1 MPNDI
6 TLAQKYLPI
15 LDEVYK
21 ASARASILDASNDDV
36 RFINANT
43 VQLFKMS
50 MDGLANYNRS
60 TGFVTGDVEGKWEDM
75 VLSQDRGRA
84 FIIDSMDNEETI
96 GMAFGKL
103 AGEFIRTK
111 VAPEIDAYA
120 FATLAGTANILGT
133 NGDITVGTT
142 EIPTLIEAATEA
154 MDADEVP
161 DDGRII
167 FMSELCYNGLKNK
180 VDRQLA
186 NEGMVN
192 TNVESYNGMRIIRV
206 PQARFNTKIT
216 LHNGTT
222 GGQEAG
228 GFVVPA
234 STSYKINFLM
244 VHPSSVV
251 KVAKH
256 VLPRIF
262 TPQQY
267 QQADAWKF
275 DYRIYHDVFVEE
287 NKVKGVYLH
296 RANTVNA

>member
-1 MPNDI
+1 MANDI

-21 ASARASILDASNDDV
+21 ASARASILDAQDV
-36 RFINANT
+36 RFVNANT

-50 MDGLANYNRS
+50 MDGLAKYNRS
-60 TGFVTGDVEGKWEDM
+60 TGFVTGDVEGKWENM
-75 VLSQDRGRA
+75 VLSKDRGRA

-111 VAPEIDAYA
+111 VAPEIDAYT
-120 FATLAGTANILGT
+120 FAKLAGTANILGT

-142 EIPTLIEAATEA
+142 EVPTLIEAATEA
-154 MDADEVP
+154 MDAQEVP

-167 FMSELCYNGLKNK
+167 FMSEKCYNGLKNK

-192 TNVESYNGMRIIRV
+192 TNVEFFNGMRIIRV
-206 PQARFNTKIT
+206 PQARFNTGIT
-216 LHNGTT
+216 LYDGTT
-222 GGQEAG
+222 PGQEDG

-234 STSYKINFLM
+234 GASYKINFM
-244 VHPSSVV
+244 VVHPSAVV

-296 RANTVNA
+296 RATTAN

>member
-1 MPNDI
+1 MPNNI
-6 TLAQKYLPI
+6 ALAQKYLPI

-21 ASARASILDASNDDV
+21 ASAKSSVLDAQDV
-36 RFINANT
+36 RFVNANT

-60 TGFVTGDVEGKWEDM
+60 TGFVTGDVTGTWEDM
-75 VLSQDRGRA
+75 VLSKDRGRA
-84 FIIDSMDNEETI
+84 FIIDAMDNEETI

-111 VAPEIDAYA
+111 VAPEIDAYT
-120 FATLAGTANILGT
+120 FAALAGTANILGG
-133 NGDITVGTT
+133 NADIVVGTS
-142 EIPTLIEAATEA
+142 EVPTLIEAATEA

-167 FMSELCYNGLKNK
+167 FMSEKCYNGLKNK

-192 TNVESYNGMRIIRV
+192 TNVEFYNGMRIIRV
-206 PQARFNTKIT
+206 PQARFNTGIT
-216 LHNGTT
+216 LYDGTT
-222 GGQEAG
+222 PGQEDG
-228 GFVVPA
+228 GFVLP
-234 STSYKINFLM
+234 STTNYKVNFM
-244 VHPSSVV
+244 VVHPSAVI

-287 NKVKGVYLH
+287 NKVKGIYLH
-296 RANTVNA
+296 RASTANA

>member
-1 MPNDI
+1 MGNDI

-21 ASARASILDASNDDV
+21 ASAKTSILDAQEV

-50 MDGLANYNRS
+50 MDGLGTYNRS

-75 VLSQDRGRA
+75 VLSKDRGRA

-111 VAPEIDAYA
+111 VAPEIDAYT
-120 FATLAGTANILGT
+120 FATLASTANIGST
-133 NGDITVGTT
+133 TAGDITIGTT
-142 EIPTLIEAATEA
+142 DIPSLIEGATEQ
-154 MDADEVP
+154 MDGDEVP
-161 DDGRII
+161 DEGRII
-167 FMSELCYNGLKNK
+167 FVSDKCYNALKNK
-180 VDRQLA
+180 IDRSLA
-186 NEGMVN
+186 NESVVN
-192 TNVESYNGMRIIRV
+192 TNVETYNGMRVIRV

-216 LHNGTT
+216 LYDGITS
-222 GGQEAG
+222 GQEAG
-228 GFVVPA
+228 GFIVPA

-244 VHPSSVV
+244 VHPSAIV

-262 TPQQY
+262 SPQQY

-287 NKVKGVYLH
+287 KKVKGVHLY
-296 RANTVNA
+296 RASTANG

>member
-1 MPNDI
+1 MANSI
-6 TLAQKYLPI
+6 HLAQKYLPI

-21 ASARASILDASNDDV
+21 ASAKSAILDAQDV
-36 RFINANT
+36 RFVNANT

-50 MDGLANYNRS
+50 MDGLASYNRS
-60 TGFVTGDVEGKWEDM
+60 TGFVTGDVEGRWEDL
-75 VLSQDRGRA
+75 VLSKDRGRA

-111 VAPEIDAYA
+111 VAPEIDAYT

-133 NGDITVGTT
+133 NGDVTVGTT
-142 EIPTLIEAATEA
+142 DIPLAIEAATEA
-154 MDADEVP
+154 MDAQEVP

-167 FMSELCYNGLKNK
+167 FMSEKCYNGLKNK

-206 PQARFNTKIT
+206 PQARFNTAIT
-216 LHNGTT
+216 LYDGTT
-222 GGQEAG
+222 NGQEAG
-228 GFVVPA
+228 GFIVPG
-234 STSYKINFLM
+234 SSSYKINFM
-244 VHPSSVV
+244 VVHPSAVI

-275 DYRIYHDVFVEE
+275 DYRIYHDLFVEE

-296 RANTVNA
+296 RAKTAN

>member
-1 MPNDI
+1 MANNI

-21 ASARASILDASNDDV
+21 ASARASILDAQDV

-50 MDGLANYNRS
+50 MDGLGNYNRS
-60 TGFVTGDVEGKWEDM
+60 TGFVTGDVEGSWEDM
-75 VLSQDRGRA
+75 VLTQDRGRA

-111 VAPEIDAYA
+111 VAPEIDAYT
-120 FATLAGTANILGT
+120 FATLAGTANIGT
-133 NGDITVGTT
+133 ASAADVSVGSTDV
-142 EIPTLIEAATEA
+142 PVAIEAATEA
-154 MDADEVP
+154 MDKEEVP

-167 FMSELCYNGLKNK
+167 FISEKCYNALKAK
-180 VDRQLA
+180 VTRSLA
-186 NEGMVN
+186 NEGSVN
-192 TNVESYNGMRIIRV
+192 TNVETYNGMRIIRV

-216 LHNGTT
+216 LYNGTSEGQET
-222 GGQEAG
+222 GG
-228 GFVVPA
+228 FIVPA
-234 STSYKINFLM
+234 SSSYKINFLM
-244 VHPSSVV
+244 VHPSAIV

-262 TPQQY
+262 SPQQY

-287 NKVKGVYLH
+287 NKVKGIYLH
-296 RANTVNA
+296 RASTANS

>member
-1 MPNDI
+1 MANTI
-6 TLAQKYLPI
+6 ALAQKYLPI

-21 ASARASILDASNDDV
+21 ASAKTSVLDAQDV
-36 RFINANT
+36 KFVNANT
-43 VQLFKMS
+43 VQVFKIA

-60 TGFVTGDVEGKWEDM
+60 TGFVTGDVQGSWEDF
-75 VLSQDRGRA
+75 VLSKDRGRA
-84 FIIDSMDNEETI
+84 FIVDSMDNEETI

-111 VAPEIDAYA
+111 VAPEIDAYT
-120 FATLAGTANILGT
+120 FAALSGTANILGT

-142 EIPTLIEAATEA
+142 DIPLAIEAATEA
-154 MDADEVP
+154 MDAQEVP
-161 DDGRII
+161 DDGRLI
-167 FMSELCYNGLKNK
+167 FMSEKCYNGLKNK
-180 VDRQLA
+180 IDRQLS
-186 NEGMVN
+186 NEGTVN

-206 PQARFNTKIT
+206 PQARFNTGIT
-216 LHNGTT
+216 LYDGTT
-222 GGQEAG
+222 ENQEAG

-234 STSYKINFLM
+234 DTSYKINFM
-244 VHPSSVV
+244 VVHPSAVI

-275 DYRIYHDVFVEE
+275 DYRIYHDLFVEE
-287 NKVKGVYLH
+287 NKVKGIYLH
-296 RANTVNA
+296 RATTAN